1 MTTHHRVS
9 AQQVQDETGRQY
21 HIGLAPGEVAPRVLL
36 VGDPA
41 RAKMVAEMFD
51 TVRCERGNREYVTYT
66 GTHQGLEVSVMGT
79 GMGPDNMEI
88 ALVELSQIIERGTFI
103 RCGTSGALQPE
114 IELGDLVI
122 SQGAV
127 RLENT
132 STAYVH
138 EGYPAVA
145 HPEVVLAL
153 VQAAHAAGA
162 PHHLGMTAT
171 APGFYGPQE
180 RTVPGFTPRRRGLL
194 DELATQG
201 VANLE
206 MEVSSLLTLASV
218 GKHRAGAVCGVLA
231 SRPRDT
237 FIDDDG
243 KRATE
248 RRCVE
253 VGLAALH
260 LLQAMGN
267 QRGDAPCWHPGLPG
281 G

>member
-1 MTTHHRVS
+1 MTSHHRIS
-9 AQQVQDETGRQY
+9 AQQVQDETSRQY

-41 RAKMVAEMFD
+41 RARMVADLFD
-51 TVRCERGNREYVTYT
+51 AVTCERGNREYVTYT
-66 GTHQGLEVSVMGT
+66 GTHRGLEVSVMGT

-88 ALVELSQIIERGTFI
+88 ALVELSQLIDHGTFI
-103 RCGTSGALQPE
+103 RCGTSGALQPA
-114 IELGDLVI
+114 IDLGDLVV

-138 EGYPAVA
+138 EGYPALA

-153 VQAAHAAGA
+153 LQAAHARGA
-162 PHHLGMTAT
+162 RHHLGLTAT
-171 APGFYGPQE
+171 APGFYGPQA
-180 RTVPGFTPRRRGLL
+180 RTVPGFTPRRPGLL
-194 DELATQG
+194 DELAAQG
-201 VANLE
+201 VMNLE
-206 MEVSSLLTLASV
+206 MEVSSLLTLASLR
-218 GKHRAGAVCGVLA
+218 GHRAGAVCGVLA

-248 RRCVE
+248 QRCVE

-260 LLQAMGN
+260 ILHDMAAA
-267 QRGDAPCWHPGLPG
+267 RGPAPCWHPGLAEP
-281 G
+281 